1 MGIDIRHNKDR
12 KVVRKTPR
20 STDVYMQLLVK
31 LYRFLAR
38 RTGSGF
44 NRVVLKR
51 LYMSRTNRPPLSI
64 SGLYKNMNKEDRKN
78 KTAVVVGTVTDDKR
92 FVKAFPK
99 MSVCALHVTEGA
111 RARILKAG
119 GTILTLDQLAQMY
132 PKGENT
138 VLMQGPRKAREVYR
152 HFGAAPG
159 VPHSHTKPYVRSK
172 GRKFE
177 RARGRR

>member
-1 MGIDIRHNKDR
+1 
-12 KVVRKTPR
+12 
-20 STDVYMQLLVK
+20 
-31 LYRFLAR
+31 
-38 RTGSGF
+38 
-44 NRVVLKR
+44 
-51 LYMSRTNRPPLSI
+51 
-64 SGLYKNMNKEDRKN
+64 MNKEDRKN

-138 VLMQGPRKAREVYR
+138 VLMQGPRKLVKCTDILELLQVFHTATPNHMFDPRDASSSEHEDADKLFIQLLR
-152 HFGAAPG
+152 HL
-159 VPHSHTKPYVRSK
+159 T
-172 GRKFE
+172 E
-177 RARGRR
+177 